1 MMGIII
7 LLCGAA
13 GLAVSGLLGT
23 AGVMIYRKAVV
34 AGSGDL
40 WLPFWSIA
48 AVVALIVI
56 GIGVMYLSGE
66 RNTPPKASDFYNF
79 MKALFLF
86 GAAPGVGMLAGVL
99 ALLFK

>member
-7 LLCGAA
+7 LLCGVA
-13 GLAVSGLLGT
+13 GLAVSGLLGA
-23 AGVMIYRKAVV
+23 AGVTIYRKAMVTGS
-34 AGSGDL
+34 AGS

-56 GIGVMYLSGE
+56 AIGVMYLSGA
-66 RNTPPKASDFYNF
+66 RSTPPKAGDFYNL

-86 GAAPGVGMLAGVL
+86 GAAPGAGMLVGSL
-99 ALLFK
+99 AALAK